1 MNKKALQ
8 LSVLLALAI
17 LFFLSL
23 LPVFAARGDQ
33 KTLSNPT
40 PTPTPFASLQEFRPV
55 PLLPDAGALAA
66 VRTDVFSEVVSLR
79 TMTSKHYQLGPN
91 LYQAH
96 ISAAPLHYRD
106 SGGNWQD
113 IDLHPVPRPEGGFGV
128 EANNVRIIFPERLD
142 GTGLQVDATIYPA
155 PQIQPQL
162 RASSEQK
169 PDLATLNQG
178 NSAIHR
184 VTQKSPVELSLQWQP
199 QYLTYYTENNQVSS
213 LRVTDAQA
221 RSTQNSVEYVQ
232 AFENATVAFY
242 PSASGFVQRLDFA
255 APPAANTAKT
265 ASRLD
270 YVVHVTLP
278 SETRLYSHGVPLT
291 DNFVTNMLELRDEV
305 DNQLLILQAPQ
316 LSDQAVSHTS
326 ARARYRIEHAPDGI
340 TLIAEL
346 PLDWLADSARQYPI
360 SVEFS
365 VIFPMG
371 LTSEPLPPFAD
382 TWIWQCAPGSLWGS
396 DPVMWVGNLGCNGSG
411 AERALAQWSATSLP
425 QDAMIIDPTESQ
437 LWRLPGYDTGAGSET
452 IDTHRMLAPW
462 SYLYA
467 TWLTR
472 TSTSRWTQPGAEED
486 HLAAAE
492 STIEVPSGGSQSY
505 INMGSLASLVGA
517 WHTDDYFLP
526 WGDANYGVMYKST
539 NESVPD
545 SDRAFAQIGL
555 SGGVAAPMLSVTYY
569 TDTLFNIP
577 PNTNFYLPRAPS
589 PDYFR
594 VESVPTWR
602 AVGIR
607 PLDGRSDYD
616 LFLSS
621 SANYNFSTV
630 AAASFV
636 VGSAPDFIVIRP
648 DVSSSLFP
656 WSIQW
661 EGTGLYYLRY
671 PTQSQELSIGG
682 ATSISDRAFTY
693 TVLSVYGVDMIAGE
707 EYEIALDVMSGDAD
721 LGLGLFPPAGTGGKQ
736 YMTRDDAAA
745 LSDSSTFGGGET
757 IAYGPEVTGL
767 YGLVV
772 WNNGGT
778 NPTDYELR
786 LEQRGESVY
795 VPIILK
801 DYVPPAP
808 DFANGGFETGTF
820 YPWISAGP
828 GSPMIAS
835 VVPNPSPGCFP
846 GGLTAQLGT
855 PGKLADNTIPV
866 GEASFEQT
874 FHVPTNAS
882 QLSFVYQAFSYDVIQ
897 GCNSG
902 RYYDRFNVMINGA
915 PVYMDG
921 NSACSSDGQTLWQSG
936 CQSRS
941 IPIGSFAGQNITLKF
956 SVYNLTYPSFNT
968 WAYVDNVRIQ

>member
-1 MNKKALQ
+1 MNKRPLQ

-33 KTLSNPT
+33 RDFSNPT
-40 PTPTPFASLQEFRPV
+40 PTPTPFADLQELRPV
-55 PLLPDAGALAA
+55 PLLPDAGALTT
-66 VRTDVFSEVVSLR
+66 VQTDAFSEVVSLR

-91 LYQAH
+91 LYRAH

-106 SGGNWQD
+106 SGGNWRD
-113 IDLHPVPRPEGGFGV
+113 INLHPVPRPEGGFRV
-128 EANNVRIIFPERLD
+128 DANNVRIIFPERLD
-142 GTGLQVDATIYPA
+142 RTGLQIDTTIYPA
-155 PQIQPQL
+155 PQVQPQL
-162 RASSEQK
+162 RASSGQK
-169 PDLATLNQG
+169 PDPATLIQG
-178 NSAIHR
+178 NSASER
-184 VTQKSPVELSLQWQP
+184 ATQTLPVELSLQWQP
-199 QYLTYYTENNQVSS
+199 QYLTYYTGNNQVSS
-213 LRVTDAQA
+213 LGVTRVQA
-221 RSTQNSVEYVQ
+221 RSAQNSVEYAQ
-232 AFENATVAFY
+232 AFDQATVAFY
-242 PSASGFVQRLDFA
+242 PSASGFIQRLDFI
-255 APPAANTAKT
+255 APPAAVNAKT

-270 YVVHVTLP
+270 YAVHVTLP
-278 SETRLYSHGVPLT
+278 PDIRLYSHGVPLADNLAT
-291 DNFVTNMLELRDEV
+291 DTLELRDEV
-305 DNQLLILQAPQ
+305 GNQLLILPAPQ
-316 LSDQAVSHTS
+316 LSDQVVSRS
-326 ARARYRIEHAPDGI
+326 APRARYRIERAADGI

-346 PLDWLADSARQYPI
+346 PLDWLADPVRQYPI

-371 LTSEPLPPFAD
+371 LTSELLPYFAD
-382 TWIWQCAPGSLWGS
+382 TWIWQCAPESLWGS
-396 DPVMWVGNLGCNGSG
+396 GAVMWVGNLSCGGAG
-411 AERALAQWSATSLP
+411 AERALVQWTATSLP
-425 QDAMIIDPTESQ
+425 QDAMIIDPTDSQ
-437 LWRLPGYDTGAGSET
+437 LWRLPGNDTGAGSET
-452 IDTHRMLAPW
+452 IGTHRMLAPW
-462 SYLYA
+462 SFLYA

-472 TSTSRWTQPGAEED
+472 TSTTRWTQPGAEED
-486 HLAAAE
+486 HLASAE
-492 STIEVPSGGSQSY
+492 STVGVSSGGSQNY
-505 INMGSLASLVGA
+505 ISMGSLASLVGA

-526 WGDANYGVMYKST
+526 WGDANYGVMYKSVS
-539 NESVPD
+539 ESVPD
-545 SDRAFAQIGL
+545 LERAFAQFGL
-555 SGGVAAPMLSVTYY
+555 SGVISAPMLSVTYY
-569 TDTLFNIP
+569 TDTWLAIS

-594 VESVPTWR
+594 IESSPTWR

-616 LFLSS
+616 LFLSP
-621 SANYNFSTV
+621 SANYTFSTIS
-630 AAASFV
+630 AASTV
-636 VGSAPDFIVIRP
+636 VGSVPDFIVIRP

-682 ATSISDRAFTY
+682 ATLINDTAFTY
-693 TVLSVYGVDMIAGE
+693 TVLSVYRVDMTAGE
-707 EYEIALDVMSGDAD
+707 EYEIALDVTSGDAD
-721 LGLGLFPPAGTGGKQ
+721 LGMGLFPPAGAGGQQ

-745 LSDSSTFGGGET
+745 LSDLPAFGGNEN
-757 IAYGPEVTGL
+757 IFYSPEVSGW

-772 WNNGGT
+772 WSNGGT
-778 NPTDYELR
+778 ATTDYELR
-786 LEQRGESVY
+786 LQRRSERVY
-795 VPIILK
+795 LPIVLK

-808 DFANGGFETGTF
+808 DFANGSFETGTF
-820 YPWISAGP
+820 YPWIGAGP

-846 GGLTAQLGT
+846 GSSTARLGT

-866 GEASFEQT
+866 GETSFEQT

-897 GCNSG
+897 GCSSG
-902 RYYDRFNVMINGA
+902 RYYDRFNVMINGT
-915 PVYMDG
+915 PVYTDG

-941 IPIGSFAGQNITLKF
+941 IPIGSLAGQNITLRF

-968 WAYVDNVRIQ
+968 WAYVDNVRVQ